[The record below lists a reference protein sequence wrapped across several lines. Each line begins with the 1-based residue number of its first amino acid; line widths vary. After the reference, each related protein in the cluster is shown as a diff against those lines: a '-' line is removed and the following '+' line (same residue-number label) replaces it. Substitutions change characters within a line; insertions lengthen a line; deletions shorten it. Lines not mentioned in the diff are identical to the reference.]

1 MPDISF
7 NEVLST
13 VPDRALTARDL
24 ARSNDRGQWSESTRV
39 RARIANAAACSTPL
53 TEDPHAGR

>member
-13 VPDRALTARDL
+13 APDRALTAREL
-24 ARSNDRGQWSESTRV
+24 GQWSEPTRV

-53 TEDPHAGR
+53 TEDPHADR